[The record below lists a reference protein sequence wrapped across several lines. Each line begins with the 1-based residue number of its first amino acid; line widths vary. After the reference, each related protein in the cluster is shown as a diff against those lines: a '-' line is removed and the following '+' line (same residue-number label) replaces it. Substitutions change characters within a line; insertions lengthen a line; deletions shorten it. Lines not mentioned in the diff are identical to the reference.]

1 MINFSLIYSCD
12 FKENPLVWL
21 CFYPIDF
28 IVSPCSLPPYQN
40 DGLSQISDLVLFS
53 SVFMCIHHNFA
64 AMWYGPSI
72 FKFTCSYFFQVQ
84 VRHGWFIQSPNKI
97 EYVYRHPKFNMFI
110 NELPFPT
117 ISPSPWVSPY
127 LSWWQHHPSIRSS
140 QKKNQRQPWFLL
152 FYLTHCNTYPV
163 HLETHKLHI
172 KTHPG
177 FHYFPYFNSL
187 PEPSSPSSFTCII
200 VDTSNWP
207 PYFHLCYFRFVLSV
221 GRCYLTWVRLCLSS
235 QNSPIVHQFSQC
247 LEVTL

>member
-53 SVFMCIHHNFA
+53 SVFMCIHHNFV

-110 NELPFPT
+110 NEPPFPT

-140 QKKNQRQPWFLL
+140 QKKKKIRDNHDFCC
-152 FYLTHCNTYPV
+152 FISHTVTHIQFIWKPT
-163 HLETHKLHI
+163 
-172 KTHPG
+172 
-177 FHYFPYFNSL
+177 
-187 PEPSSPSSFTCII
+187 SFTSKHIQAFI
-200 VDTSNWP
+200 TFPTSTASLNP
-207 PYFHLCYFRFVLSV
+207 HHHHLLPVLLKTLPTDLLIFTFATSGLFSV
-221 GRCYLTWVRLCLSS
+221 
-235 QNSPIVHQFSQC
+235 
-247 LEVTL
+247 